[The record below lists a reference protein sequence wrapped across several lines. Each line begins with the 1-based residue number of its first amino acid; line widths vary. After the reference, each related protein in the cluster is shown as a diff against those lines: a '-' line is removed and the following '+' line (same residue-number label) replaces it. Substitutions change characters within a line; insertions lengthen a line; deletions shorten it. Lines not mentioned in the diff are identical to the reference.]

1 MLHAHP
7 AFSSRTFFAPS
18 ASLIVRA
25 QLHLRCALAACQ
37 LPGKCA
43 VVCAVRASPS
53 PCSFRPL
60 SLCGLCTRSPGC
72 SYTNMSLLQ
81 PFPLVVRSSASATD
95 RVAVELPPFSVVC
108 ANQTMCLFGLEVGPR
123 RQLHSVSLCDAL
135 PLERSLSMIPHG
147 PRRTSTVV
155 HRV

>member
-1 MLHAHP
+1 MCSAR
-7 AFSSRTFFAPS
+7 FSLPLLLSPS
-18 ASLIVRA
+18 VALRA
-25 QLHLRCALAACQ
+25 LYPIAGLQLH
-37 LPGKCA
+37 
-43 VVCAVRASPS
+43 
-53 PCSFRPL
+53 
-60 SLCGLCTRSPGC
+60 
-72 SYTNMSLLQ
+72 NMSLLQ